1 MPENTN
7 QPRTELPELPRG
19 LALAWGV
26 AASPQRGPKREMSVE
41 RIVESAVAIAD
52 AEGLGAVSMA
62 AVAKSLGFSPMSLY
76 RYVTAK
82 DDLLLLMEE
91 EAVGLPP
98 VPDGPVGDWRS
109 GLTGIFNALVQV
121 YVNHPWLLS
130 IPVNGSPITPNNSA
144 WLDAALGVLRETGLS
159 QAERLAVAL
168 AISGQARW
176 CGMVLVGYRQTAL
189 REGLDEDQFSRREAE
204 FFDAV
209 IDEAGYPHLR
219 QVIDAQ
225 VFTSEYDPMSF
236 GLHRLLDGIELH
248 LQQAGGH
255 ETPSP
260 EPPAYSIEDPQLLE
274 DKRFKAAD
282 KAMREAQKALAA
294 ARKVLRQTEKAR
306 AQAATAARDR
316 LQGR

>member
-1 MPENTN
+1 MPENTDHV
-7 QPRTELPELPRG
+7 RTELPELPRG

-98 VPDGPVGDWRS
+98 ALDDPVGDWRLA
-109 GLTGIFNALVQV
+109 LTEIFNALVQV

-130 IPVNGSPITPNNSA
+130 MPFNGSPITPNSSA
-144 WLDAALGVLRETGLS
+144 WLDAALGVLQQTGLS
-159 QAERLAVAL
+159 QQDRLAVAL

-176 CGMVLVGYRQTAL
+176 CGMILVGYRQTAL
-189 REGLDEDQFSRREAE
+189 REGLDEDQFSQREAQ
-204 FFDAV
+204 FFDPV
-209 IDEAGYPHLR
+209 IDRASYPHLR
-219 QVIDAQ
+219 QAIDAQ

-236 GLHRLLDGIELH
+236 GLHRLLDGIELY
-248 LQQAGGH
+248 LQHAGQRDAAA
-255 ETPSP
+255 P
-260 EPPAYSIEDPQLLE
+260 EPPAYSVEDPRLFE

-282 KAMREAQKALAA
+282 KAMREAQRVLAA
-294 ARKVLRQTEKAR
+294 AQKALRQTEKAR
-306 AQAATAARDR
+306 AQAAAAARQK
-316 LQGR
+316 LQGD